1 MDEIEF
7 KWFWIGD
14 ILFILTLSEP
24 VVWENRFQLY
34 YKGILAAEKNFE
46 KTRKKVLTNDGERR
60 IIINVVS
67 ETTDP

>member
-7 KWFWIGD
+7 KWFWIDD

-46 KTRKKVLTNDGERR
+46 KTRKKVLTNGAVWR